1 MKKRLHFN
9 KEKRMI
15 RKIIKWVSIALASLL
30 VLAVAFTAVFILI
43 PFARTAR
50 NLSEKYAEQEPV
62 VTQQSAP
69 QTAETTAPAQPET
82 TQPAQTPAPASEAT
96 PAAAQTEYDIYR
108 SGTFYV
114 TGSVTDSSGVTNPME
129 MAVTEDSIYMLTS
142 VSDVKMGVMIGGGK
156 TYLVSPE
163 NRAYIELSGAVMS
176 MLGMDSTK
184 LSAPSNFNFSDMPD
198 LSAAGNVKET
208 ELDGVA
214 CKEYEFT
221 AQSGK
226 QTRVYMADTRLLQI
240 DILAEDGT
248 LVNRMAFDSVS
259 GQIPSDRIAPPTYY
273 EKKGLLAFISMM
285 SKSMNGN

>member
-1 MKKRLHFN
+1 MTK
-9 KEKRMI
+9 
-15 RKIIKWVSIALASLL
+15 KIIKWVSIAAASLL
-30 VLAVAFTAVFILI
+30 VLAVAFTTVFILI

-50 NLSEKYAEQEPV
+50 NLSEKYAEQEPA
-62 VTQQSAP
+62 VTRQNTP
-69 QTAETTAPAQPET
+69 QTTETTVSAQPET
-82 TQPAQTPAPASEAT
+82 TQPAQTTEPASEAS
-96 PAAAQTEYDIYR
+96 AALTQTEYDIYR

-114 TGSVTDSSGVTNPME
+114 TGSVTDSSGATNPME

-176 MLGMDSTK
+176 MLGMDSSK
-184 LSAPSNFNFSDMPD
+184 LAAPSNFNFSDMPE
-198 LSAAGNVKET
+198 LSAAENVTET
-208 ELDGVA
+208 ELSGTT
-214 CKEYEFT
+214 CRKYEFT
-221 AQSGK
+221 AQTGK
-226 QTRVYMADTRLLQI
+226 KTCVYMAGARLLQI

-259 GQIPSDRIAPPTYY
+259 GEIPSDRIAPPTYY

-285 SKSMNGN
+285 SKSMSRN

>member
-1 MKKRLHFN
+1 MTK
-9 KEKRMI
+9 
-15 RKIIKWVSIALASLL
+15 KIIKWVSIAAASLL
-30 VLAVAFTAVFILI
+30 VLAVAFTTVFILI

-50 NLSEKYAEQEPV
+50 NLSEKYAEQEPA
-62 VTQQSAP
+62 VTRQNTP
-69 QTAETTAPAQPET
+69 QTTETTVSAQPET
-82 TQPAQTPAPASEAT
+82 TQPAQTTELASEASSAPT
-96 PAAAQTEYDIYR
+96 QTEYDIYR

-114 TGSVTDSSGVTNPME
+114 TGSVTDSSGATNPME

-176 MLGMDSTK
+176 MLGMDSSK
-184 LSAPSNFNFSDMPD
+184 LSAPSNFNFSDMPE
-198 LSAAGNVKET
+198 LSAAGNVTET
-208 ELDGVA
+208 ELSGTP
-214 CKEYEFT
+214 CRKYEFT
-221 AQSGK
+221 AQTGK
-226 QTRVYMADTRLLQI
+226 QTRVYMAGARLLQI
-240 DILAEDGT
+240 EILAEDGT

-259 GQIPSDRIAPPTYY
+259 GEIPSDRIAPPTYY